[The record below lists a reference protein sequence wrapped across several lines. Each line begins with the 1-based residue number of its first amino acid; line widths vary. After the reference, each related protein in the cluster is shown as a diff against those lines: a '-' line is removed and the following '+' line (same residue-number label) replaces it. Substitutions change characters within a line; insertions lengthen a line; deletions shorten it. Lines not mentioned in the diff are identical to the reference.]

1 MSDLHQNSGN
11 YFNFNT
17 YQDAKQIKPETNN
30 VPSTKVRPEY
40 YKTVQQRNERE
51 KYPLIFNENDVV
63 TDKIEYLNIL
73 KSLKFKIKDKLQ
85 RSINNAHNEIIEG
98 NEALQT
104 LQTLNKAFQPSNQ
117 NQEIENITITNT
129 ELSIP
134 STNLTN
140 KGS

>member
-11 YFNFNT
+11 YFNLNT
-17 YQDAKQIKPETNN
+17 YQDPKQTTPEINN
-30 VPSTKVRPEY
+30 VPSTKVSQEI
-40 YKTVQQRNERE
+40 YKTVHPKNGKE
-51 KYPLIFNENDVV
+51 KYDVV

>member
-1 MSDLHQNSGN
+1 MSYLHQNSGN

-17 YQDAKQIKPETNN
+17 YQDAKQIKPEINN

-104 LQTLNKAFQPSNQ
+104 LQTLNKAFHGNQ
-117 NQEIENITITNT
+117 NQETNNITNTNT

>member
-17 YQDAKQIKPETNN
+17 YQDAKQTTPEINN
-30 VPSTKVRPEY
+30 VPSTKVSPEY
-40 YKTVQQRNERE
+40 YKTVQQRNEKE
-51 KYPLIFNENDVV
+51 KYPLIFNKNDVV
-63 TDKIEYLNIL
+63 TDKIEYLKIL

-104 LQTLNKAFQPSNQ
+104 LQTLNKVFHGNQ
-117 NQEIENITITNT
+117 NQETNNITNT
-129 ELSIP
+129 NTKLSIP

>member
-17 YQDAKQIKPETNN
+17 YQDAKQTTPEINN
-30 VPSTKVRPEY
+30 VPSTKVSPEY
-40 YKTVQQRNERE
+40 YKTVQQRNEKE
-51 KYPLIFNENDVV
+51 KYPLIFNKNDVV

-104 LQTLNKAFQPSNQ
+104 LQTLNKVFHGNQ
-117 NQEIENITITNT
+117 NQETNNITNT
-129 ELSIP
+129 NTKLSIP

>member
-1 MSDLHQNSGN
+1 M
-11 YFNFNT
+11 
-17 YQDAKQIKPETNN
+17 
-30 VPSTKVRPEY
+30 
-40 YKTVQQRNERE
+40 
-51 KYPLIFNENDVV
+51 
-63 TDKIEYLNIL
+63 NIL

-104 LQTLNKAFQPSNQ
+104 LQTLNKAFHGNQ
-117 NQEIENITITNT
+117 NQETNNITNTNT